1 MRVIMESLISGE
13 NKKEYS
19 KSGSLIFRFAII
31 FAVFTMVT
39 IVLSGTAAYFVQ
51 TRMHKK
57 QVEKAVSKIA
67 EYLSFILSDEALD
80 FENHQKYLID
90 HADEIAIPYDYDHN
104 YIPARDTYEEMFAHE
119 FPGKVYGRDVSFEE
133 MSDELKRARAVYV
146 QEYCL
151 KMFEEARDIFDVAY
165 TYYMVPSEGNRHC
178 YYVIDAIREERKEGK
193 RSLIKL
199 ALDVDENLDKVP
211 VLWNVWNAKKPLH
224 EFEIYNNEYGY
235 VYGYYYPLMI
245 GGRPIGL
252 IAVDYEI
259 DDSNEEILGNTFSLC
274 GALALVLVISV
285 VVLLLVIDRKHL
297 RRLVRLAGSVKNF
310 TNTKNPEIAQVIE
323 AEIKGRD
330 EVSDLARHTAAMI
343 SELDKYMKNL
353 VNTTK
358 ELSETRQQAKGL
370 AALANRDSLTGVR
383 NRIAYDDEIKR
394 LQREAVH
401 GSDKFGIAFVDLDN
415 LTAINDEFGYDKGNV
430 AIKQLCMLV
439 CNTFKH
445 SPVFRVGCDEF
456 AVILR
461 NGDLKMIDE
470 LTRTFCFEIERRRL
484 DDALEPFE
492 KVSAAMGIALFDPE
506 RDFTVEDVC
515 RRAEEEMLSKK
526 QGQTVAGE

>member
-1 MRVIMESLISGE
+1 MESSISKRD
-13 NKKEYS
+13 KKEYS

-31 FAVFTMVT
+31 FAVYTLVT
-39 IVLSGTAAYFVQ
+39 IILSGTAAYFVQ
-51 TRMHKK
+51 MRMHKK
-57 QVEKAVSKIA
+57 EVEAEVSKIA

-80 FENHQKYLID
+80 FEKHQNYLIA
-90 HADEIAIPYDYDHN
+90 HADEIEIPYDYDHN
-104 YIPARDTYEEMFAHE
+104 YIPARDRYEEMFAHE
-119 FPGKVYGRDVSFEE
+119 FPGKVYGRDVSFDE
-133 MSDELKRARAVYV
+133 MSEELKRARTVYV

-165 TYYMVPSEGNRHC
+165 TYYMVPSQENLHC
-178 YYVIDAIREERKEGK
+178 FYVIDSVREERKEGDK
-193 RSLIKL
+193 SLIKL

-211 VLWNVWNAKKPLH
+211 VLWNVWNAKEPLH
-224 EFEIYNNEYGY
+224 EFDTYNNEYGY
-235 VYGYYYPLMI
+235 VYGYYYPLVI

-259 DDSNEEILGNTFSLC
+259 DDSNEEILQNTLSLC

-285 VVLLLVIDRKHL
+285 IVLLLILDRKHL
-297 RRLVRLAGSVKNF
+297 RRLERLAGSVKNF

-383 NRIAYDDEIKR
+383 NRNAYNDEIKR
-394 LQREAVH
+394 LQREAAH
-401 GSDKFGIAFVDLDN
+401 GTDNFGIAYVDLDN
-415 LTAINDEFGYDKGNV
+415 LRAINDEFGYDKGNV
-430 AIKQLCMLV
+430 AIKELCKLV

-470 LTRTFCFEIERRRL
+470 LIKTFYFEVERRRI

-492 KVSAAMGIALFDPE
+492 KVSAAMGLALFDKD

-515 RRAEEEMLSKK
+515 KRAEEEMLSKK
-526 QGQTVAGE
+526 QEQKGAGD